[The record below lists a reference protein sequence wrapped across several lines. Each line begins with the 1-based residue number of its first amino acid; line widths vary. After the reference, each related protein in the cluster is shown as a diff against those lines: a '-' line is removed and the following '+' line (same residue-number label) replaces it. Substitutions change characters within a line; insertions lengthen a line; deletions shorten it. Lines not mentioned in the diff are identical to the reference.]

1 MLKVRAKSDSW
12 VWIKA
17 DGKIVSNETL
27 KANNDRIVRA
37 SQQVI
42 VVTGNAGG
50 IELSQNDK
58 LLPSLGPDGQKR
70 TVVVTAQ
77 GMQQQ

>member
-1 MLKVRAKSDSW
+1 VRAKADAW

-17 DGKIVSNETL
+17 DGKIVSNETM
-27 KANNDRIVRA
+27 KANNDRTVRA
-37 SQQVI
+37 SKEVI

-58 LLPSLGPDGQKR
+58 LLPSLGADNQKK
-70 TVVVTAQ
+70 TVVLTAQ
-77 GMQQQ
+77 GIRQQ